1 MSRHRNVKT
10 LRDDDVETYDEA
22 FASSV
27 DDDYTISPNTAEQ
40 YIFNPDRVFQQDISL
55 SLINSKPLSFTA
67 DDFPTNEDE
76 TFHTE
81 HSPGDVSGR
90 IASCQAF
97 DFSGQNVAKVSNQNN
112 NAHAS
117 DEVFGNSDLFDSS
130 NFRILNM
137 GVIWKDKLV
146 KNAVPVNKTKTEELD
161 FDLLNRLTSQSSS
174 TQRSFLQPSEFSVNI
189 QDNTS
194 CLKSKPTNFDLL
206 SKTSSLFSSNSS
218 SLKLASATAYNVPVK
233 QFTCTAKLTGYKT
246 PSPLGLIMS
255 SYTTDRSKGFNGM
268 LSRFSHILVRTRS
281 ISYNCLFMPRTVS
294 GFAFDIPEPKTFERR
309 SLKPPTKPRG
319 QRNIAAY
326 ALCMPQ
332 TRPMEGAN
340 QTDTSLLNLS
350 LSQKLTISGHY
361 EERVNLLRTP
371 GNNSV
376 TPSKPID
383 RQCLVSEYSRL
394 HKELTEKQIINLI
407 VMGHVDAGKST
418 LMGNLL
424 YLLGHVSSKQ
434 LAKYQWD
441 AQKLGKASF
450 SYAWILDQTSEERN
464 RGVTMDIAQTS
475 FETKSKRIALMDA
488 PGHKDFVPQVIGGAT
503 QADAALLVIN
513 ATRGEFETG
522 IGAGGQTREHARLAR
537 LLGVTHLIVA
547 INKMDTVD
555 WCQLRYD
562 EIQAKISSFLKSMNF
577 SSVVY
582 CPVSGLIGVNLVPQ
596 NMLNSSSSSSNIK
609 NSLEKSSNLFTWYS
623 GPSLLE
629 LIDSIPP
636 PDRTVDGPFRFV
648 VSDVFKPAGSS
659 VPVVAGR
666 VVSGAVSAGV
676 NAPTSKV
683 ICLPSDVRA
692 CVKSIRS
699 LCNTRTGQND
709 TEGDLGGKL
718 LDQIVK
724 YAFAGDQ
731 VALMLT
737 DIDPFQTPIPG
748 DLLTDPD
755 NPIQPTTCIS
765 AKLLVFSV
773 HQPITRGYPVICYFN
788 CASVAANITKLKSM
802 THRENKIEKVVRK
815 PRCLLGNCT
824 ANVELTFERPICVE
838 VYEKCKPLGRF
849 MLRVSGESIAGGTV
863 TAIITPKKNHL
874 VDL

>member
-117 DEVFGNSDLFDSS
+117 DEVFGNSDLFDS
-130 NFRILNM
+130 
-137 GVIWKDKLV
+137 
-146 KNAVPVNKTKTEELD
+146 T
-161 FDLLNRLTSQSSS
+161 
-174 TQRSFLQPSEFSVNI
+174 
-189 QDNTS
+189 
-194 CLKSKPTNFDLL
+194 
-206 SKTSSLFSSNSS
+206 
-218 SLKLASATAYNVPVK
+218 
-233 QFTCTAKLTGYKT
+233 
-246 PSPLGLIMS
+246 
-255 SYTTDRSKGFNGM
+255 
-268 LSRFSHILVRTRS
+268 
-281 ISYNCLFMPRTVS
+281 
-294 GFAFDIPEPKTFERR
+294 
-309 SLKPPTKPRG
+309 
-319 QRNIAAY
+319 
-326 ALCMPQ
+326 LCMPQ

>member
-1 MSRHRNVKT
+1 MCVIQKDN
-10 LRDDDVETYDEA
+10 L
-22 FASSV
+22 
-27 DDDYTISPNTAEQ
+27 
-40 YIFNPDRVFQQDISL
+40 
-55 SLINSKPLSFTA
+55 
-67 DDFPTNEDE
+67 
-76 TFHTE
+76 
-81 HSPGDVSGR
+81 
-90 IASCQAF
+90 
-97 DFSGQNVAKVSNQNN
+97 VSN
-112 NAHAS
+112 A
-117 DEVFGNSDLFDSS
+117 
-130 NFRILNM
+130 IT
-137 GVIWKDKLV
+137 
-146 KNAVPVNKTKTEELD
+146 VNKTKTEELD
-161 FDLLNRLTSQSSS
+161 FDLLDRLTSQSAS
-174 TQRSFLQPSEFSVNI
+174 TQRSSLQPSESAVNT
-189 QDNTS
+189 QDSTS
-194 CLKSKPTNFDLL
+194 CFKSKQINLDLL
-206 SKTSSLFSSNSS
+206 SNTSSLFSSNSS
-218 SLKLASATAYNVPVK
+218 SLKLACTAAYNVPVRK
-233 QFTCTAKLTGYKT
+233 FTCTTKLIGYRT
-246 PSPLGLIMS
+246 PSSLGLIMS
-255 SYTTDRSKGFNGM
+255 SYTADRSKGFNGM

-281 ISYNCLFMPRTVS
+281 ISYHCLFVPRTVS

-309 SLKPPTKPRG
+309 SSKLPTKPDG
-319 QRNIAAY
+319 QRNTTAY
-326 ALCMPQ
+326 ALCIPQ

-350 LSQKLTISGHY
+350 LSQKLTISSHF

-371 GNNSV
+371 GNNSA

-424 YLLGHVSSKQ
+424 YSLGHVSSKQ

-503 QADAALLVIN
+503 QADATLLVIN
-513 ATRGEFETG
+513 AARGEFETG

-537 LLGVTHLIVA
+537 LLGVTRLIVA

-555 WCQLRYD
+555 WCQSRYD
-562 EIQAKISSFLKSMNF
+562 EIQAQISSFLKSMNF
-577 SSVVY
+577 SSVEY

-596 NMLNSSSSSSNIK
+596 DLLNSKSSNTR
-609 NSLEKSSNLFTWYS
+609 NSLETSSNLFTWYS

-666 VVSGAVSAGV
+666 VVSGAVSSGV

-699 LCNTRTGQND
+699 LCNTRTSHND
-709 TEGDLGGKL
+709 AEGDLGGKL

-731 VALMLT
+731 VALMLS
-737 DIDPFQTPIPG
+737 DIDPSQTPIPG

-765 AKLLVFSV
+765 AKLLVFAV
-773 HQPITRGYPVICYFN
+773 QQPITRGYPVICYFN

-824 ANVELTFERPICVE
+824 ANVELKFERPICVE

>member
-1 MSRHRNVKT
+1 MMVH
-10 LRDDDVETYDEA
+10 VETYDEA

-76 TFHTE
+76 TFHTGWIIFNADNLLLTE

-326 ALCMPQ
+326 
-332 TRPMEGAN
+332 
-340 QTDTSLLNLS
+340 
-350 LSQKLTISGHY
+350 
-361 EERVNLLRTP
+361 
-371 GNNSV
+371 
-376 TPSKPID
+376 
-383 RQCLVSEYSRL
+383 
-394 HKELTEKQIINLI
+394 
-407 VMGHVDAGKST
+407 GHVDAGKST

-475 FETKSKRIALMDA
+475 FETKSKR
-488 PGHKDFVPQVIGGAT
+488 
-503 QADAALLVIN
+503 
-513 ATRGEFETG
+513 
-522 IGAGGQTREHARLAR
+522 
-537 LLGVTHLIVA
+537 
-547 INKMDTVD
+547 
-555 WCQLRYD
+555 
-562 EIQAKISSFLKSMNF
+562 
-577 SSVVY
+577 
-582 CPVSGLIGVNLVPQ
+582 
-596 NMLNSSSSSSNIK
+596 
-609 NSLEKSSNLFTWYS
+609 
-623 GPSLLE
+623 
-629 LIDSIPP
+629 
-636 PDRTVDGPFRFV
+636 
-648 VSDVFKPAGSS
+648 
-659 VPVVAGR
+659 
-666 VVSGAVSAGV
+666 
-676 NAPTSKV
+676 
-683 ICLPSDVRA
+683 VR
-692 CVKSIRS
+692 
-699 LCNTRTGQND
+699 
-709 TEGDLGGKL
+709 
-718 LDQIVK
+718 DQ
-724 YAFAGDQ
+724 Q
-731 VALMLT
+731 
-737 DIDPFQTPIPG
+737 
-748 DLLTDPD
+748 
-755 NPIQPTTCIS
+755 
-765 AKLLVFSV
+765 
-773 HQPITRGYPVICYFN
+773 
-788 CASVAANITKLKSM
+788 
-802 THRENKIEKVVRK
+802 
-815 PRCLLGNCT
+815 
-824 ANVELTFERPICVE
+824 
-838 VYEKCKPLGRF
+838 
-849 MLRVSGESIAGGTV
+849 
-863 TAIITPKKNHL
+863 
-874 VDL
+874 